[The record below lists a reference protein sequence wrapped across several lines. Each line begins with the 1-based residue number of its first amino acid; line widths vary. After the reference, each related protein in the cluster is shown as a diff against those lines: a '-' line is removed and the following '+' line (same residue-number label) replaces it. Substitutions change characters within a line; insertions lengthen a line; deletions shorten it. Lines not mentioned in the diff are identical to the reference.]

1 MVKGAAMDE
10 SRTMRAEEFQ
20 QLRDRIHGSVTVPG
34 DAEYDDARRVWNG
47 MIDRRPGLVVRVA
60 DVNDIGHAVRFARDH
75 DLPLAVRGGG
85 HNVAGN
91 STVDDGLVLDLGAL
105 NRVQV
110 LPGNRTVR
118 VQAGA
123 TIGNIDAAT
132 EPFGFYVPSGVVS
145 STGIADLPLGGGVG
159 WLTRAHGLS
168 IDNLLEV
175 EMVTIDGRVVHAS
188 ATENA
193 DLFWGLRGGGGNF
206 GVVTSFTFQA
216 HPLPPEVFSGN
227 FVYGQEHWV
236 DALRAYAAWTR
247 NLPDALTSIMSFLV
261 PPQNWGLGDEPRML
275 FGFAWATPFLEEGA
289 HALDELRRA
298 APPDEEIVEP
308 VKWTTWQS
316 AADELFPK
324 EVRGYWKNTSFD
336 QLDDEVIDVLVRRGA
351 EQTWRG
357 TGFDVHHLGGA
368 FGRVPESA
376 TPFPS
381 RTAQFWLNID
391 GFWADAA
398 DDVARIRFVRNFA
411 AEMAPLSSGGLYVN
425 FMGEEVGLDAREQAI
440 AVYGQRTFE
449 RLSALKRDYDPENVL
464 RLNHNIPPAST
475 VTT

>member
-1 MVKGAAMDE
+1 MNSADGF
-10 SRTMRAEEFQ
+10 TRAVAD
-20 QLRDRIHGSVTVPG
+20 LRQAVAGRVIVPG
-34 DAEYDDARRVWNG
+34 EAGYDEARRVWNG
-47 MIDRRPGLVVRVA
+47 MIDRRPALVVQAAHA
-60 DVNDIGHAVRFARDH
+60 DDIAAALRFARERQ
-75 DLPLAVRGGG
+75 LPVAVRGGG

-91 STVDDGLVLDLGAL
+91 GTVNDGLVLDLGAL

-110 LPGNRTVR
+110 LPGTRTVR

-123 TIGNIDAAT
+123 TIGIIDAAT
-132 EPFGFYVPSGVVS
+132 EPFGLFVPSGVVS
-145 STGIADLPLGGGVG
+145 STGIAGLTLGGGIG
-159 WLTRAHGLS
+159 WMTRAHGLTV
-168 IDNLLEV
+168 DNLLEV
-175 EMVTIDGRVVHAS
+175 EMVTVHGRVVHAS

-193 DLFWGLRGGGGNF
+193 ELFWGLRGGGGNF

-227 FVYGQEHWV
+227 FVYGQEHWG
-236 DALRAYAAWTR
+236 DALRAYASWTHD
-247 NLPDALTSIMSFLV
+247 LPDALTSIMSFLV
-261 PPQNWGLGDEPRML
+261 PPHDWGLGDDPRML

-289 HALDELRRA
+289 RALDELRRA
-298 APPDEEIVEP
+298 APPDAEIVEP

-324 EVRGYWKNTSFD
+324 GVRGYWKNTS
-336 QLDDEVIDVLVRRGA
+336 LDHLDEDVIDVLVRRGA

-381 RTAQFWLNID
+381 RTAQFWLNIY
-391 GFWADAA
+391 GFWADAG
-398 DDVARIRFVRNFA
+398 DDAERIRFVRNFA
-411 AEMAPLSSGGLYVN
+411 AEMAPLGSGGLYVN
-425 FMGEEVGLDAREQAI
+425 FMGEERGTDAGVQDAREQAI
-440 AVYGQRTFE
+440 AVYGQRKFE
-449 RLSALKRDYDPENVL
+449 RLSALKREYDPENVL

>member
-1 MVKGAAMDE
+1 MDE
-10 SRTMRAEEFQ
+10 SHTINQAAVDD
-20 QLRDRIHGSVTVPG
+20 LRGRIRGSVVRAG
-34 DAEYDDARRVWNG
+34 DAEYNAARRVWNG
-47 MIDRRPGLVVRVA
+47 MIDRRPALIVQVA
-60 DVNDIGHAVRFARDH
+60 EVEDIGPSVSFARDH
-75 DLPLAVRGGG
+75 GLTLAIRGGG

-91 STVDDGLVLDLGAL
+91 STVDDGLVLDLSAL
-105 NRVQV
+105 HRVEV
-110 LPGNRTVR
+110 LAGTRSVR

-123 TIGNIDAAT
+123 TIGQIDAVT
-132 EPFGFYVPSGVVS
+132 EPFGLVVPSGVVS
-145 STGIADLPLGGGVG
+145 STGIAGLTLGGGFG
-159 WLTRAHGLS
+159 WLTRAHGLTV
-168 IDNLLEV
+168 DNLLEV
-175 EMVTIDGRVVHAS
+175 ELITVDGREVHAS
-188 ATENA
+188 TTENA
-193 DLFWGLRGGGGNF
+193 ELFWGLRGGGGNF

-227 FVYGQEHWV
+227 FVYGQAHWV

-247 NLPDALTSIMSFLV
+247 NLPDALTSIVSFLV
-261 PPQNWGLGDEPRML
+261 PPREWGLGDEPRML

-298 APPDEEIVEP
+298 APPDAEIVEP

-324 EVRGYWKNTSFD
+324 GVRGYWKNTSFD
-336 QLDDEVIDVLVRRGA
+336 DLDEAVIDVLVRRGS

-376 TPFPS
+376 TPFPG
-381 RTAQFWLNID
+381 RTAQFWLNVY
-391 GFWADAA
+391 GFWANAA
-398 DDVARIRFVRNFA
+398 DDAARIRFVRDFA
-411 AEMAPLSSGGLYVN
+411 REMSVFGSGGVYVN
-425 FMGEEVGLDAREQAI
+425 FMGEELGQDAREQAI
-440 AVYGQRTFE
+440 AVYGQRTFD
-449 RLSALKRDYDPENVL
+449 RLSALKREYDPENVL